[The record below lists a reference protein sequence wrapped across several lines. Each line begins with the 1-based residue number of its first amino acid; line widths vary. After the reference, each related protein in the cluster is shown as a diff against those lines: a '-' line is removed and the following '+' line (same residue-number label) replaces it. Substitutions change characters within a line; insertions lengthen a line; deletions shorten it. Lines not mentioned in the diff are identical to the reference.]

1 MTVSANSAL
10 DYQRDQ
16 LIRMSYQ
23 LTGLLEAGREPSA
36 ADLSMASDFMNL
48 ELMSLQ
54 ADGVILRTIERATLT
69 LVAGTAEY
77 TLPSDT
83 IDVQLG
89 PNDQFGSIIPAS
101 GGETMVMAMT
111 RAEWLDL
118 SDKSSNTTG
127 RPTRAYLER
136 QATVTATL
144 WPVPDASAVSLRYS
158 RVRLLRDADTG
169 AVTLDLAR
177 RWLKFVAYATAVHLG
192 RAKSIT
198 SDAIKGLEIQAD
210 KLKKACLADD
220 NQRGKLRFR
229 LAHVGRHW

>member
-1 MTVSANSAL
+1 MTVSANSDL

-23 LTGLLEAGREPSA
+23 LTGLLQAGREPDA
-36 ADLSMASDFMNL
+36 ADLAMAADFMNL
-48 ELMSLQ
+48 ELMALQ
-54 ADGVILRTIERATLT
+54 AEGVVLRTVERATLT
-69 LVAGTAEY
+69 LVAGTSLY

-101 GGETMVMAMT
+101 GGETMVTAMS
-111 RAEWLDL
+111 RAEWMDL
-118 SDKSSNTTG
+118 SDKSSNTMG
-127 RPTRAYLER
+127 RPTRAYLEK
-136 QATVTATL
+136 QASVTVTL
-144 WPVPDASAVSLRYS
+144 WPVPDASAVSLRYA

-198 SDAIKGLEIQAD
+198 SDSIKGLEAQAE
-210 KLKKACLADD
+210 KLKRACLADD
-220 NQRGKLRFR
+220 NQRGKIRFR
-229 LAHVGRHW
+229 LAHSGRHW

>member
-23 LTGLLEAGREPSA
+23 LTGLLQAGREPTA
-36 ADLSMASDFMNL
+36 EDLSMASDFLNL
-48 ELMSLQ
+48 ELMALQ
-54 ADGVILRTIERATLT
+54 AEGVILRTIERATLT

-89 PNDQFGSIIPAS
+89 PNDQFGSIIPTS
-101 GGETMVMAMT
+101 GGETLVMSMT
-111 RAEWLDL
+111 RAEYLDL
-118 SDKSSNTTG
+118 SDKSSSTTG
-127 RPTRAYLER
+127 RPTRAYLEK
-136 QATVTATL
+136 QAAVTVTL
-144 WPVPDASAVSLRYS
+144 WPVPDASAESLRYS

-177 RWLKFVAYATAVHLG
+177 RWLKCVTYSTAVHLG
-192 RAKSIT
+192 RAKSI
-198 SDAIKGLEIQAD
+198 SSEAIKGLEIQAE

-220 NQRGKLRFR
+220 NQRGKIRFR
-229 LAHVGRHW
+229 ITHSGRHW